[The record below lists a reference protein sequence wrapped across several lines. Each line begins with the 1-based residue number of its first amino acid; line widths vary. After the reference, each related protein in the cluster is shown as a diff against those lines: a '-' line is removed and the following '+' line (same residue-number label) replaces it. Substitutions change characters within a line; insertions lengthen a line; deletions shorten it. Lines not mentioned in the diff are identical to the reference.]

1 MEETKEELCEEKKEE
16 MKTTEQKVIVHAE
29 VHNSDIDIP
38 GVYKKDLEDVVNG
51 SPFTQEKENFT
62 QGSKPKRKVT
72 CTVTSVTT
80 ESKKMESKSQRKM
93 KSKYLLHLLYV
104 KYKINFFKIFFL
116 IFGHGRI
123 MR

>member
-93 KSKYLLHLLYV
+93 KSKYLLNLLYV
-104 KYKINFFKIFFL
+104 KYKINFFLIFF
-116 IFGHGRI
+116 
-123 MR
+123 

>member
-16 MKTTEQKVIVHAE
+16 MKTTGQKVIVHAE

-104 KYKINFFKIFFL
+104 KYKINFF
-116 IFGHGRI
+116 
-123 MR
+123 